1 MGYFAD
7 ANVRADV
14 VVGQFDG
21 LFRRVEREI
30 QQWVKAAI
38 ESSLGRLGTVG
49 ALAVE
54 DFLDKLKEA
63 LRELGQA
70 PVVPRGGE
78 TSSLPRSVAGSIS
91 GVDDRRVAVE
101 SDVRLSLER
110 KASFLL
116 GELRLLLPPHQSLV
130 ITLKR
135 SCEGF

>member
-14 VVGQFDG
+14 VVGQFTE
-21 LFRRVEREI
+21 LFRRVEQEI

-54 DFLDKLKEA
+54 EFRGKLKEA
-63 LRELGQA
+63 QQELGQA
-70 PVVPRGGE
+70 PVVPRGSE

-91 GVDDRRVAVE
+91 GVDYRRAAVE
-101 SDVRLSLER
+101 SDVPSEFGE
-110 KASFLL
+110 KSVVPSGGTSSAVASTSKP
-116 GELRLLLPPHQSLV
+116 GKNSQK
-130 ITLKR
+130 IM
-135 SCEGF
+135 

>member
-1 MGYFAD
+1 MGYFAN

-14 VVGQFDG
+14 VVGQFTE

-30 QQWVKAAI
+30 QQWMKAAI

-54 DFLDKLKEA
+54 DFMDKLKEA

-70 PVVPRGGE
+70 SVVPRGGE

-91 GVDDRRVAVE
+91 GVDDRRAAVE
-101 SDVRLSLER
+101 SDVPSEFGE
-110 KASFLL
+110 KSVVPSGGTSSAVASTSKP
-116 GELRLLLPPHQSLV
+116 GKNSQK
-130 ITLKR
+130 IM
-135 SCEGF
+135 

>member
-14 VVGQFDG
+14 VVGQFTQ

-38 ESSLGRLGTVG
+38 ASSLSRLGTVG

-70 PVVPRGGE
+70 PVVPFGGE
-78 TSSLPRSVAGSIS
+78 TSSLPRFVAGSIS

-101 SDVRLSLER
+101 SDVPSEFGE
-110 KASFLL
+110 KSVDPSGGTSSAVASTSKP
-116 GELRLLLPPHQSLV
+116 GNNSQK
-130 ITLKR
+130 IM
-135 SCEGF
+135 

>member
-14 VVGQFDG
+14 VVGQFNE

-30 QQWVKAAI
+30 QQWVKAAF

-54 DFLDKLKEA
+54 EFLGKLKEA
-63 LRELGQA
+63 LQELGQA

-91 GVDDRRVAVE
+91 GVAYRRAAVE
-101 SDVRLSLER
+101 SDVPSEVGE
-110 KASFLL
+110 KSVVPSGGTSSAVASTSKP
-116 GELRLLLPPHQSLV
+116 GKNSQK
-130 ITLKR
+130 IM
-135 SCEGF
+135 

>member
-14 VVGQFDG
+14 VVGQFTE

-54 DFLDKLKEA
+54 DFLDKVKEA

-101 SDVRLSLER
+101 SDVPSEFGE
-110 KASFLL
+110 KSVVPYGGTSSAVASASKP
-116 GELRLLLPPHQSLV
+116 GNNSQK
-130 ITLKR
+130 IM
-135 SCEGF
+135 

>member
-7 ANVRADV
+7 ANVRADAV
-14 VVGQFDG
+14 LGQFTE
-21 LFRRVEREI
+21 LFRRVEREY

-54 DFLDKLKEA
+54 EFLDKLNEA

-70 PVVPRGGE
+70 PLVPRGDG

-91 GVDDRRVAVE
+91 GVDDRRAAVE
-101 SDVRLSLER
+101 SDVPSDFGE
-110 KASFLL
+110 KSVVPSGGTSSAVASTSRP
-116 GELRLLLPPHQSLV
+116 GKNSQK
-130 ITLKR
+130 IM
-135 SCEGF
+135 

>member
-1 MGYFAD
+1 M
-7 ANVRADV
+7 
-14 VVGQFDG
+14 GQFTE

-30 QQWVKAAI
+30 QQWVKAAT

-91 GVDDRRVAVE
+91 GVDDRRVAGE
-101 SDVRLSLER
+101 SDVPSEFGE
-110 KASFLL
+110 KSVVPSGGTSSAVASTSRFWLDS
-116 GELRLLLPPHQSLV
+116 GAM
-130 ITLKR
+130 
-135 SCEGF
+135 

>member
-1 MGYFAD
+1 M
-7 ANVRADV
+7 
-14 VVGQFDG
+14 GQFTE
-21 LFRRVEREI
+21 LFHRVEREI

-63 LRELGQA
+63 LRELGQT

-91 GVDDRRVAVE
+91 GADERRVAVE
-101 SDVRLSLER
+101 SDVPSEFGEKSVVPSGGTSSAVASTSNPGKNSR
-110 KASFLL
+110 K
-116 GELRLLLPPHQSLV
+116 
-130 ITLKR
+130 IT
-135 SCEGF
+135 

>member
-14 VVGQFDG
+14 VVGQFTE

-91 GVDDRRVAVE
+91 AVDDRRAAVE
-101 SDVRLSLER
+101 SDVPFWGDFVCCCLHI
-110 KASFLL
+110 KAW
-116 GELRLLLPPHQSLV
+116 
-130 ITLKR
+130 
-135 SCEGF
+135 